1 MATELNRKQKK
12 EMLVKL
18 LKAKIKFAKD
28 DLKELNTRTRAIKDN
43 PLYFQL
49 FSCIG
54 CGESTPMDIAND
66 LGKARNSV
74 LQQFEK
80 AKEEGWL
87 IENPKVFQHNKKKH
101 YINKKKLNEEFYY
114 FMKVGCAGSDG
125 FNANWFNKNKERI
138 VNSKILSY
146 FLLRFMEELRKEE
159 QEEGKSLL
167 TLFHFI
173 METGFNAIDD
183 FVNVSWRKEIDD
195 SGDIFNE
202 LQTKS
207 RYINYDYENN
217 VNITAKLVEEIKD
230 HLETITKLKKKTL
243 KEK

>member
-1 MATELNRKQKK
+1 
-12 EMLVKL
+12 
-18 LKAKIKFAKD
+18 
-28 DLKELNTRTRAIKDN
+28 
-43 PLYFQL
+43 
-49 FSCIG
+49 
-54 CGESTPMDIAND
+54 
-66 LGKARNSV
+66 
-74 LQQFEK
+74 
-80 AKEEGWL
+80 
-87 IENPKVFQHNKKKH
+87 
-101 YINKKKLNEEFYY
+101 
-114 FMKVGCAGSDG
+114 
-125 FNANWFNKNKERI
+125 
-138 VNSKILSY
+138 
-146 FLLRFMEELRKEE
+146 MEELRKEE

-217 VNITAKLVEEIKD
+217 VNITAKLVEEIKED
-230 HLETITKLKKKTL
+230 VKAITDPKKKPL